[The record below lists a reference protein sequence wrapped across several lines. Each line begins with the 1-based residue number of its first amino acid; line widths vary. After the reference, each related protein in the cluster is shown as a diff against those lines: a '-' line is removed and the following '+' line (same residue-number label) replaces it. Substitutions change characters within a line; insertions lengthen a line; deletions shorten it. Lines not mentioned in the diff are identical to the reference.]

1 MSEVDDLRKEVGAL
15 RDMVRRLEEMTTI
28 ENVLEQGF
36 EKVASYLEP
45 LRDIRPQRILLKEA
59 ETRNLRN
66 IQTSLAR
73 PDWGDVRQKA
83 ADGEYSDGQP
93 PMIQTV
99 QRGRKG

>member
-73 PDWGDVRQKA
+73 PDWSDVRQEA
-83 ADGEYSDGQP
+83 MDGEDGGGQP
-93 PMIQTV
+93 PMIQTIR
-99 QRGRKG
+99 RGRKA